1 MGLEIQVLNA
11 NTSRGIDAAFAT
23 FVREQPDALFV
34 SNGPFFTSRRVQLA
48 NLASRYAVP
57 AIYGVR
63 QFVEVGGLMSYGA
76 SLMDAFRQVGVYA
89 GHIIKGTKPADMP
102 ASNAGKAIEILE
114 SRNDIETIFTD
125 IEMPGSMDGLKL
137 AQAVRYRWPPV
148 NIVITSGKQ
157 PRDNDMPKN
166 IGFVAKPY
174 DIKDVLK
181 AFRAFY

>member
-1 MGLEIQVLNA
+1 VTTVLVVEDEFLVMMSITA
-11 NTSRGIDAAFAT
+11 DLIAEGYDVLT
-23 FVREQPDALFV
+23 
-34 SNGPFFTSRRVQLA
+34 
-48 NLASRYAVP
+48 AS
-57 AIYGVR
+57 
-63 QFVEVGGLMSYGA
+63 S
-76 SLMDAFRQVGVYA
+76 
-89 GHIIKGTKPADMP
+89 
-102 ASNAGKAIEILE
+102 AGKAIEILE

-148 NIVITSGKQ
+148 NIVVTSGKQ

-166 IGFVAKPY
+166 VGFVAKPY